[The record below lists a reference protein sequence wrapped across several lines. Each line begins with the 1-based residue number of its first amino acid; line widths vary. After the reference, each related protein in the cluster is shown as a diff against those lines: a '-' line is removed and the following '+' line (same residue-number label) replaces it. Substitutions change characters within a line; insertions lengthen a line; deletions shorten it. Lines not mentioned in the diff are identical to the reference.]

1 MRHYSIGEV
10 CNALGVKPHIVR
22 YWEQE
27 VGILSPSKDLA
38 GRRAYTEADL
48 QLLFRIK
55 YLVQERRYTVQGA
68 AMRILE
74 ESTGERADAKARIHE
89 VRGEL
94 LELLGKVRRDDA
106 DTEND
111 GEHQRKNRAP
121 RDTPSPGDVPDRTDT
136 RE

>member
-27 VGILSPSKDLA
+27 VGILSPSKDRG
-38 GRRAYTEADL
+38 GRRVYTHADL

-68 AMRILE
+68 AMKILE
-74 ESTGERADAKARIHE
+74 ERTGERADAKARIHE